1 MGDYSDED
9 ALIEV
14 QLPDTTQDAMLG
26 REGVATITDAS
37 RLSWSMTEAEMI
49 KLAEKEE
56 QDLIK
61 SSKTMKIVFIKL
73 LQLFLRLGCSFFPL
87 LANALNN
94 FLLRLPFST
103 KKLDCTKIKQ

>member
-14 QLPDTTQDAMLG
+14 QLPDTTQDPLPG
-26 REGVATITDAS
+26 RDGSTGFMTDAS

-49 KLAEKEE
+49 RLAEKEE

-61 SSKTMKIVFIKL
+61 SSSKLFKHDAKTCLLRTIEIGAKL
-73 LQLFLRLGCSFFPL
+73 LNINVYQNMLWCSQ
-87 LANALNN
+87 N
-94 FLLRLPFST
+94 
-103 KKLDCTKIKQ
+103 

>member
-14 QLPDTTQDAMLG
+14 QLPDTTQDPGRDGKLG
-26 REGVATITDAS
+26 GEMMTDAA

-56 QDLIK
+56 QDLLR
-61 SSKTMKIVFIKL
+61 SSGMLIMI
-73 LQLFLRLGCSFFPL
+73 LF
-87 LANALNN
+87 
-94 FLLRLPFST
+94 
-103 KKLDCTKIKQ
+103 